1 MGMSIKTKA
10 KKNPLMEVRP
20 LHNEDLGQKLELNPK
35 EHDIRSISSTT
46 IGEQVDVKVSK
57 DRCLS
62 GGNYVQWNN
71 IKNCAQRQ
79 GWWSL

>member
-1 MGMSIKTKA
+1 MKKKSPSELMRMSIGTKA

-46 IGEQVDVKVSK
+46 IGEQVDVKVLK
-57 DRCLS
+57 HRCLS
-62 GGNYVQWNN
+62 GGDYVQ
-71 IKNCAQRQ
+71 
-79 GWWSL
+79 